1 MGLGDSEHACHL
13 KCFMYGA
20 YPIFSAVRNYS
31 CTGAEGIFRSICINH
46 VSQSVCRYVLIHR
59 VQSLA
64 KVRVCSALFIFP
76 SAQADLVFLV
86 LQHDYYVMAH
96 RNATELKGKEAYGV
110 SGIYVTHECGRM
122 PLHHQYIPS
131 KVTRTRWLPGAD

>member
-1 MGLGDSEHACHL
+1 MVLGDSERACHL

-46 VSQSVCRYVLIHR
+46 VSQSVCRYVLIHG

-64 KVRVCSALFIFP
+64 KVRVC

-96 RNATELKGKEAYGV
+96 RNATEL
-110 SGIYVTHECGRM
+110 
-122 PLHHQYIPS
+122 
-131 KVTRTRWLPGAD
+131 